1 MFERLLFEAEVFIVM
16 HITPGTESNKL
27 KKKNSK
33 KSEYN
38 CENCVGITWYS
49 VDKM

>member
-27 KKKNSK
+27 KKKIR
-33 KSEYN
+33 KSLN
-38 CENCVGITWYS
+38 IIAKTVWVSHGIL
-49 VDKM
+49 